1 MDIKILSC
9 WFATSFGDYS
19 RALREALERAGHE
32 VGIIATN
39 CGCGDPMEVNRLFQ
53 DRRCEFFEF
62 PHVGYYRSPSPVK
75 YWLRTRADGVVNR
88 QRAKRFSRYSGGAE
102 VLHFQQVLN
111 SFGSSVVFNWL
122 SLPSKAARVVTVH
135 ELDLFQR
142 DHRERNLEY
151 NRADRIIVHTDE
163 MREEMIAL
171 GVHGDRIDVIG
182 HGVAV
187 RPLPAGA
194 RTGIIFYG
202 GHKLHTGKG
211 LAALFKAMAEVR
223 SRLGAATPILTIH
236 GHYSLDTPEY
246 GAALAAE
253 AGVAQDVRWLN
264 QIGLE
269 ETIAEYRRSLLC
281 VLPYTGSFAGFPAV
295 NAMANG
301 VPVIA
306 TRHAGLPDHLGDAAV
321 WVEDDDAAGLA
332 EAIIALLADLPRRES
347 LAAAGRA
354 RAERMYDWDVIARRT
369 LDSYEMASR
378 AKQARAQAAS

>member
-1 MDIKILSC
+1 
-9 WFATSFGDYS
+9 
-19 RALREALERAGHE
+19 
-32 VGIIATN
+32 
-39 CGCGDPMEVNRLFQ
+39 MEVNRQFQ
-53 DRRCEFFEF
+53 DHRCEFFEF
-62 PHVGYYRSPSPVK
+62 PHVGYYRSSSPTK
-75 YWLRTRADGVVNR
+75 QWLRTRADGIVNR
-88 QRAKRFSRYSGGAE
+88 QRAKRFLRRSGEAA

-142 DHRERNLEY
+142 DYRERNLVY
-151 NRADRIIVHTDE
+151 NRADRIIVHTGE
-163 MREEMIAL
+163 MKEEMIGL
-171 GVHGDRIDVIG
+171 GVHGDKIDVIG
-182 HGVAV
+182 HGVAI
-187 RPLPAGA
+187 RPLPADA
-194 RTGIIFYG
+194 RTGIVFYG

-211 LAALFKAMAEVR
+211 LETLLEAMAAVKR
-223 SRLGAATPILTIH
+223 RLGPASPVLKIH

-246 GAALAAE
+246 GLTMAAA

-269 ETIAEYRRSLLC
+269 ESIAEYRRSLLC

-321 WVEDDDAAGLA
+321 WVDAGDAAGLA
-332 EAIIALLADLPRRES
+332 EAIIALLGDRSRREH
-347 LAAAGRA
+347 LAAEGRA
-354 RAERMYDWDVIARRT
+354 RAERLFDWDVIARRT
-369 LDSYEMASR
+369 LDAYQLAR
-378 AKQARAQAAS
+378 QAKHARAPATA

>member
-19 RALREALERAGHE
+19 RALREALERAGHA

-62 PHVGYYRSPSPVK
+62 PHVGYYRSPSPAK
-75 YWLRTRADGVVNR
+75 YWLRTRADAIVNR
-88 QRAKRFSRYSGGAE
+88 QRAKQFMKHGGGAA

-111 SFGSSVVFNWL
+111 SFGSSVLFHWL
-122 SLPSKAARVVTVH
+122 SLPSDAARVVTVH

-142 DHRERNLEY
+142 DHRERNLVY
-151 NRADRIIVHTDE
+151 NRADRIIVHTGEMKDE
-163 MREEMIAL
+163 LIAL
-171 GVHGDRIDVIG
+171 GVHGDKIDVIG
-182 HGVAV
+182 HGVAI
-187 RPLPAGA
+187 RPMPTDA
-194 RTGIIFYG
+194 RAGIIFYG

-211 LAALFKAMAEVR
+211 LETLFAAMAEVKR
-223 SRLGAATPILTIH
+223 RLGSASPAVTIH

-246 GAALAAE
+246 GSTSAAH
-253 AGVAQDVRWLN
+253 AGVARDVRWLN

-321 WVEDDDAAGLA
+321 WVDDNDAAGLA
-332 EAIIALLADLPRRES
+332 EAITALLGDPPRRAA

-369 LDSYEMASR
+369 VDSYQMACR
-378 AKQARAQAAS
+378 AKEARTPATT